1 MTDLRELLTRRRMVR
16 HYEPEPVPRE
26 TLERIVETVRRA
38 PSGGYSQGQRLV
50 VVTEQA
56 ARERIAE
63 LVGEPARLAEGF
75 EPWLSAAPA
84 HVVVCAREED
94 YHERYRR
101 PDKLKDG
108 EEIAWPAPFWFVDAG
123 AALMLL
129 LLAAADEGLGAGV
142 YGVPVDAIA
151 AFKDLLAIPDD
162 VAVVAGVTIGR
173 AAPDPRWSEV
183 TSRRTRPRRPFSES
197 IRWERWE

>member
-1 MTDLRELLTRRRMVR
+1 MSFRELLAHRRMVR
-16 HYEPEPVPRE
+16 HYEPESLPRE
-26 TLERIVETVRRA
+26 TIERIVETVRRA
-38 PSGGYSQGQRLV
+38 PSGGYRQGQRLV
-50 VVTEQA
+50 VVTEQS

-63 LVGEPARLAEGF
+63 LLGEPERAAAGF

-84 HVVVCAREED
+84 HIVVCACEED

-101 PDKLKDG
+101 PDKLKEG

-123 AALMLL
+123 AAMMLL

-142 YGVPVDAIA
+142 YGVPVDAMA
-151 AFKDLLAIPDD
+151 AFTTLLAIPDG

-173 AAPDPRWSEV
+173 AAPDPHWSEV
-183 TSRRTRPRRPFSES
+183 TSRRTQPRRPFSES

>member
-108 EEIAWPAPFWFVDAG
+108 GEIAWPAPFWFVDAG

-142 YGVPVDAIA
+142 YGVPVDAMA

-173 AAPDPRWSEV
+173 AAPDPRWSEM

>member
-142 YGVPVDAIA
+142 YGVPVDAMA

>member
-1 MTDLRELLTRRRMVR
+1 MNDLRELLAHRRMVR
-16 HYEPEPVPRE
+16 HYEPDPIPHEV
-26 TLERIVETVRRA
+26 LARIAETVRRA

-50 VVTEQA
+50 VVTEQST
-56 ARERIAE
+56 RERIAE
-63 LVGEPARLAEGF
+63 LAGEPERLAEGF

-84 HVVVCAREED
+84 HIVVCAREED

-108 EEIAWPAPFWFVDAG
+108 AEIDWPAPFWFVDAG
-123 AALMLL
+123 AAMMLV

-142 YGVPVDAIA
+142 YGVPVDAMA
-151 AFKDLLAIPDD
+151 AFKELLAIPDD